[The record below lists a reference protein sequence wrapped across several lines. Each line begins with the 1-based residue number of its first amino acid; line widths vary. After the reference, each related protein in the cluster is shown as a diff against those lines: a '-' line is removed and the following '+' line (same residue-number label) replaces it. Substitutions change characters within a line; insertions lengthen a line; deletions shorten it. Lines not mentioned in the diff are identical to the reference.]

1 MHASSAAKG
10 GKKKKRVI
18 YEVKNELNDFIIL
31 ILLTM
36 LGLKFLR
43 NKKLLEKK
51 INFFFTKSY
60 KQIGYSGDTPKRI
73 LKIIFK
79 TKGIGN
85 SM

>member
-1 MHASSAAKG
+1 
-10 GKKKKRVI
+10 
-18 YEVKNELNDFIIL
+18 
-31 ILLTM
+31 M

>member
-1 MHASSAAKG
+1 
-10 GKKKKRVI
+10 
-18 YEVKNELNDFIIL
+18 
-31 ILLTM
+31 M

-60 KQIGYSGDTPKRI
+60 KQIGYSRDTPKRI

-79 TKGIGN
+79 TKGIDN